1 MGVVRTKQP
10 KFPARLSRRSTLLD
24 ASVSDA
30 VGIPQFGIGKGV
42 LTLVMYIWNV
52 SQNEGF
58 NMVQQRFC
66 EGFRGFLQVFVQA
79 PKRKLFLFGKLTC
92 EEPERLKG

>member
-42 LTLVMYIWNV
+42 LTLVMHIMECV
-52 SQNEGF
+52 SERRVQHGST
-58 NMVQQRFC
+58 MV
-66 EGFRGFLQVFVQA
+66 L
-79 PKRKLFLFGKLTC
+79 
-92 EEPERLKG
+92 